1 MPRNEIDL
9 NPVILIT
16 TDAIGKP
23 GQRVFYIQAR
33 QSESQATTLILEK
46 NQIQTLALGI
56 EQFLAEVQQKYPD
69 LVEASAE
76 YDEDKMSITPPV
88 DPLFRVGEL
97 GLAYDSDE
105 DKIVLVAR
113 EILAEGLEP
122 EEAGL
127 VRFWCS
133 RSQMR
138 ALASWGLDV
147 VNRGRPICPQCSE
160 PMDPDGHFCPKKNGH
175 NTH

>member
-1 MPRNEIDL
+1 M
-9 NPVILIT
+9 NPVAHIT

-33 QSESQATTLILEK
+33 QNDTQAITLILEK
-46 NQIQTLALGI
+46 NQIQTLAMGV
-56 EQFLAEVQQKYPD
+56 EQFLAEVQQKYPE

-76 YDEDKMSITPPV
+76 YDADKMTINPPV

-97 GLAYDSDE
+97 GLAYDSDQ
-105 DKIVLVAR
+105 DKMVMVAR
-113 EILAEGLEP
+113 EILAEGMEP
-122 EEAGL
+122 EEASL
-127 VRFWCS
+127 VRFWCT

-147 VNRGRPICPQCSE
+147 VNRGRPICPQCGE
-160 PMDPDGHFCPKKNGH
+160 PMDPEGHFCPKKNGH
-175 NTH
+175 NRH